1 MRPLFMEV
9 NMNTRQSINF
19 DEGYKEY
26 EINGDSERVIR
37 VDTADYGLIERFKKA
52 EKHINDELKKYE
64 NIKIKADGS
73 ADTDDETAAQMIADL
88 GEFIKNEINY
98 IFNADVSE
106 IVFGNASPLSTRKGV
121 PLYERFV
128 NAVLPVIEAD
138 LKAEA
143 KASEKRVSQYTK
155 QAQQFKGKKK

>member
-1 MRPLFMEV
+1 MS
-9 NMNTRQSINF
+9 TRQSINF

-26 EINGDSERVIR
+26 EINGDTERVIR
-37 VDTADYGLIERFKKA
+37 VDTADYGLIERFRQA
-52 EKHINDELKKYE
+52 DKHINDELNLKKYKD
-64 NIKIKADGS
+64 IKVNADGS
-73 ADTDDETAAQMIADL
+73 ADTDDETAAQLIADL
-88 GEFIKNEINY
+88 GEFIKGEINY
-98 IFNADVSE
+98 IFNADVSDA
-106 IVFGNASPLSTRKGV
+106 VFGNASPLSTRKGV

-128 NAVLPVIEAD
+128 NAILPVIEAD